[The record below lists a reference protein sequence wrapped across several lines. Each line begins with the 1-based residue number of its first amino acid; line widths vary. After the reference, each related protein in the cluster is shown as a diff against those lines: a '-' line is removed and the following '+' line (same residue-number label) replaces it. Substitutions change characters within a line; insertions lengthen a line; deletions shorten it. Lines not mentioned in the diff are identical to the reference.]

1 MRIMIKRETRD
12 DGIALAQS
20 FFMDFLFMKFEF
32 LVFIQ
37 VRDGHGLGSVTE
49 QIKHSQTDTQG
60 SEDSL
65 FTRDRVMVII
75 TCGACCGNRPN
86 SR

>member
-12 DGIALAQS
+12 DGIALNSTIIFYGLFVHEIRVFS
-20 FFMDFLFMKFEF
+20 FHPG
-32 LVFIQ
+32 Q
-37 VRDGHGLGSVTE
+37 RSVTE

-60 SEDSL
+60 SQDSL

-75 TCGACCGNRPN
+75 TCGACCGNKPN